1 MNRTNRPTPALDQVQ
16 RWMQATITHP
26 DGVVEGMRSADAR
39 AAIDAASA
47 EQVVTRSKALTA
59 VERRAIYGNAYYAR
73 LLECLREEF
82 PATAHALGE
91 ETFDAFAAA
100 YLQRYP
106 SHSYTLCV
114 LGANFPRY
122 LSETRPPREEGEP
135 EVSWPEFLADLAAF
149 EWAFSE
155 VFDGPGVE
163 GKECLDEA
171 KARAVPAERWPEAR
185 LVPVPC
191 LRLLA
196 LRFPVQEYYAE
207 VRAEKEPPLPP
218 PAETLLAMTRR
229 SYVVH
234 YYSLSSP
241 EYRLLSALVAG
252 KTVGEAIE
260 DVACSEAAGFDD
272 LAANLHDWFRRWAA
286 LGFFLAVELPEA
298 SDLRL

>member
-1 MNRTNRPTPALDQVQ
+1 MNRTNRPAPALDKVQ

-26 DGVVEGMRSADAR
+26 EGVQEGMRSDDAR
-39 AAIDAASA
+39 RHIDAGSA
-47 EQVVTRSKALTA
+47 EEIVTRSKALTA
-59 VERRAIYGNAYYAR
+59 EERLAIYGNAYYAR

-100 YLQRYP
+100 YLQQYP

-114 LGANFPRY
+114 LGANFPRF
-122 LSETRPPREEGEP
+122 LTETRPPREEGEP

-163 GKECLDEA
+163 GKEVLDEA
-171 KARAVPAERWPEAR
+171 KVRAVPAERWPEAR
-185 LVPVPC
+185 LVPAPC

-196 LRFPVQEYYAE
+196 FRFPVQDYYAD
-207 VRAEKEPPLPP
+207 VRAEKKPSLPP

-229 SYVVH
+229 GYVV
-234 YYSLSSP
+234 YYYTLSSP

-252 KTVGEAIE
+252 KAVGEAIE
-260 DVACSEAAGFDD
+260 DVVRSEAAEPEH

-286 LGFFLAVELPEA
+286 LGFFQTVELPPPAE
-298 SDLRL
+298 